1 MTNKWLTLV
10 VVVILAAVVLF
21 ADRLG
26 VPIAAARAVR
36 DALILVLGALAV
48 VDRLSGS

>member
-26 VPIAAARAVR
+26 VPIAAGRAL
-36 DALILVLGALAV
+36 DALILVFGALAV
-48 VDRLSGS
+48 VDRLCDS

>member
-21 ADRLG
+21 AERLG
-26 VPIAAARAVR
+26 VPTAAARAVR
-36 DALILVLGALAV
+36 DALILVLGVLV
-48 VDRLSGS
+48 VEDRLSVW

>member
-1 MTNKWLTLV
+1 MTDKWLTLV
-10 VVVILAAVVLF
+10 VVVILATVVLF

-26 VPIAAARAVR
+26 VPFAAARALDV
-36 DALILVLGALAV
+36 LILVFGALAV